1 MAGGAVAG
9 RTADSDDSRGI
20 SDEGVELIHSL
31 LDQVP
36 VSFWMSRGRDGGY
49 EIALWNSAASR
60 IYGYSKQEAIGTSFL
75 DLFVD
80 EPQKDQAREDADR
93 IIAGVPLVVP
103 AINCIAIDRDRQG
116 NPVAL
121 LTNAFR
127 VEFQGEVFQAELAVD
142 LGPSNFLQHT
152 DAYYRAKREGPDHAP
167 LRTLEAFLDHIT
179 ELNSRQLALWGRT
192 FAHEIRSELVPLR
205 QALRQL
211 AADNPTLSDTDEFRD
226 MERSVGSLRLLSDNF
241 LAFQAGFQPDLRTGN
256 PQDFVRPGGFDLLDT
271 ADAVITEFSYA
282 ATQLSA
288 DIVLLLASDPERLRI
303 TRLLGTREAFTNT
316 LRNVLSNSVKHYDR
330 SMGPGDGRITVT
342 LTRDK
347 SFAEIAVRNPGQ
359 VPRSQL
365 DHGFEPFYK
374 DAQNPSEG
382 MHLGLSIAHQW
393 TKEVGGRISI
403 SNQADQV
410 LVRILWPCD
419 SHGTDE

>member
-1 MAGGAVAG
+1 MAENVDAQ
-9 RTADSDDSRGI
+9 GI
-20 SDEGVELIHSL
+20 SEEGAELIHAL

-36 VSFWMSRGRDGGY
+36 VSFWMSRGHDGGY
-49 EIALWNSAASR
+49 EIVLWNAAASR
-60 IYGYSKQEAIGTSFL
+60 IYGYTKEEAIGTSFL

-80 EPQKDQAREDADR
+80 EPQKDQAKEDADR
-93 IIAGVPLVVP
+93 IIAGVPLTVP
-103 AINCIAIDRDRQG
+103 AVNCIAIDRDREG

-127 VEFQGEVFQAELAVD
+127 VDFQGELFQAEIAVD
-142 LGPSNFLQHT
+142 LTPSRFLQHT

-167 LRTLEAFLDHIT
+167 LRTLDAFLEHIT

-205 QALRQL
+205 QALWQL
-211 AADNPTLSDTDEFRD
+211 AADNPALSQTDEFRD
-226 MERSVGSLRLLSDNF
+226 IERSMGSLRLLSDNF
-241 LAFQAGFQPDLRTGN
+241 LSFQAGFQPDLRTGN
-256 PQDFVRPGGFDLLDT
+256 PQDFARRGGFNLLDT
-271 ADAVITEFSYA
+271 VRAVIDEFAYA
-282 ATQLSA
+282 ATQLDA
-288 DIVLLLASDPERLRI
+288 DVDLLLPDTPGLLSH

-316 LRNVLSNSVKHYDR
+316 MRNVLSNSVKHYD
-330 SMGPGDGRITVT
+330 SSSAAGDSLITVS
-342 LTRDK
+342 LTRSK
-347 SFAEIAVRNPGQ
+347 SFTEIAVRNPGQ
-359 VPRSQL
+359 IPQSQL

-403 SNQADQV
+403 SNEAGQV
-410 LVRILWPCD
+410 VVSILWPCD
-419 SHGTDE
+419 SHGGE

>member
-1 MAGGAVAG
+1 VAENVSAQG
-9 RTADSDDSRGI
+9 L
-20 SDEGVELIHSL
+20 SDEGAELIHAL

-36 VSFWMSRGRDGGY
+36 VSFWMSRGRDGDY
-49 EIALWNSAASR
+49 EIVLWNAAAGR
-60 IYGYSKQEAIGTSFL
+60 IYGYSKEEAIGTSFL

-103 AINCIAIDRDRQG
+103 AVNCIAIDRDREG

-127 VEFQGEVFQAELAVD
+127 VEFLGELFQAELAVD
-142 LGPSNFLQHT
+142 LTPSRFLQHT

-205 QALRQL
+205 QALWQL
-211 AADNPTLSDTDEFRD
+211 ASDNPALSETDEFRD
-226 MERSVGSLRLLSDNF
+226 IERSVGSLRLLSDNF
-241 LAFQAGFQPDLRTGN
+241 LSFQASFQPDLRTGRT
-256 PQDFVRPGGFDLLDT
+256 QDFARRGGFDLLDT
-271 ADAVITEFSYA
+271 VREVVSEFAYS
-282 ATQLSA
+282 ATQLDT
-288 DIVLLLASDPERLRI
+288 DIALLPGDTSRLAR

-316 LRNVLSNSVKHYDR
+316 MRNVLSNSVKHYDG
-330 SMGPGDGRITVT
+330 SGTADDKRITVS
-342 LTRDK
+342 LTRGK
-347 SFAEIAVRNPGQ
+347 SFTEIAVRNPGQ
-359 VPRSQL
+359 IPQSQL

-403 SNQADQV
+403 ANEADQV
-410 LVRILWPCD
+410 LVSIMWPCD
-419 SHGTDE
+419 SHGDA

>member
-1 MAGGAVAG
+1 MAESVGAQGMSA
-9 RTADSDDSRGI
+9 
-20 SDEGVELIHSL
+20 EGAELIHAL
-31 LDQVP
+31 LDQIP

-49 EIALWNSAASR
+49 EIVLWNAAASR
-60 IYGYSKQEAIGTSFL
+60 IYGYSKEEAIGTSFL

-80 EPQKDQAREDADR
+80 EPQMDQAREDADR

-103 AINCIAIDRDRQG
+103 AVNCIAIDRDREG

-127 VEFQGEVFQAELAVD
+127 VEFQGEPFQAELAVD
-142 LGPSNFLQHT
+142 LTPSRFLQHT

-205 QALRQL
+205 QALWQL
-211 AADNPTLSDTDEFRD
+211 ASDNPALSETDEFRD
-226 MERSVGSLRLLSDNF
+226 IERSVGSLRLLSDNF
-241 LAFQAGFQPDLRTGN
+241 LSFQAGFQPDLRTGRT
-256 PQDFVRPGGFDLLDT
+256 QDFARRGGFDLLDT
-271 ADAVITEFSYA
+271 VRHVINEFTYS
-282 ATQLSA
+282 ATQLESEIA
-288 DIVLLLASDPERLRI
+288 LLPGDAGRLRR

-316 LRNVLSNSVKHYDR
+316 MRNVLSNSVKHYD
-330 SMGPGDGRITVT
+330 SSASVDDTRITVT
-342 LTRDK
+342 LTRGR
-347 SFAEIAVRNPGQ
+347 SFTEIAVRNPGQ
-359 VPRSQL
+359 IPQSQL

-374 DAQNPSEG
+374 DAENPSEG

-403 SNQADQV
+403 TNEVDQV
-410 LVRILWPCD
+410 LVSIMWPCD
-419 SHGTDE
+419 SHGDE

>member
-1 MAGGAVAG
+1 MAENVSAQGL
-9 RTADSDDSRGI
+9 
-20 SDEGVELIHSL
+20 SDEGAELIHAL

-36 VSFWMSRGRDGGY
+36 VSFWMSRGRDGDY
-49 EIALWNSAASR
+49 EIVLWNAAAGR
-60 IYGYSKQEAIGTSFL
+60 IYGYSKEEAIGTSFL

-103 AINCIAIDRDRQG
+103 AVNCIAIDRDRQG

-127 VEFQGEVFQAELAVD
+127 VEFLGELFQAELAVD
-142 LGPSNFLQHT
+142 LTPSRFLQHT
-152 DAYYRAKREGPDHAP
+152 DAYYRAKREGPNHAP
-167 LRTLEAFLDHIT
+167 LRTLDAFLDHIT

-205 QALRQL
+205 QALWQL
-211 AADNPTLSDTDEFRD
+211 ASDNPALSETDEFRD
-226 MERSVGSLRLLSDNF
+226 IERSVRSLRLLSDNF
-241 LAFQAGFQPDLRTGN
+241 LSFQASFQPDLRTGRT
-256 PQDFVRPGGFDLLDT
+256 QDFARRGGFDLLRT
-271 ADAVITEFSYA
+271 VREVISEFAYS
-282 ATQLSA
+282 ATQLDT
-288 DIVLLLASDPERLRI
+288 DIALLPGDASLLTR

-316 LRNVLSNSVKHYDR
+316 LRNVLSNSVKHYD
-330 SMGPGDGRITVT
+330 SSGTADDMRITVS
-342 LTRDK
+342 LTRGR
-347 SFAEIAVRNPGQ
+347 SFTEITVRNPGQ
-359 VPRSQL
+359 IPQSQL

-393 TKEVGGRISI
+393 TEEVGGRISI
-403 SNQADQV
+403 ANEADQV
-410 LVRILWPCD
+410 LVSIMWPCD
-419 SHGTDE
+419 SHGDA

>member
-1 MAGGAVAG
+1 MAENVSAQGL
-9 RTADSDDSRGI
+9 
-20 SDEGVELIHSL
+20 SDEGAELIHAL

-36 VSFWMSRGRDGGY
+36 VSFWMSRGRDGDY
-49 EIALWNSAASR
+49 EIVLWNAAASR
-60 IYGYSKQEAIGTSFL
+60 IYGYSKEEAIGTSFL

-93 IIAGVPLVVP
+93 IIAGVPLIVP
-103 AINCIAIDRDRQG
+103 AVNCIAIDRDRQG

-127 VEFQGEVFQAELAVD
+127 VEFQGELFQAELAVD
-142 LGPSNFLQHT
+142 LTPSRFLQHT

-167 LRTLEAFLDHIT
+167 LRTLDAFLDHIT

-205 QALRQL
+205 QALWQL
-211 AADNPTLSDTDEFRD
+211 ASDNPALSETDEFRD
-226 MERSVGSLRLLSDNF
+226 IERSVGSLRLLSDNF
-241 LAFQAGFQPDLRTGN
+241 LSFQAGFQPDLRTGRT
-256 PQDFVRPGGFDLLDT
+256 QDFARRGGFDLLDT
-271 ADAVITEFSYA
+271 VRGVITEFTYS
-282 ATQLSA
+282 ATQLDT
-288 DIVLLLASDPERLRI
+288 DIALLPGDATGLRR

-316 LRNVLSNSVKHYDR
+316 LRNVLSNSVKHYD
-330 SMGPGDGRITVT
+330 SSGTADDMRITVS
-342 LTRDK
+342 LTRGK
-347 SFAEIAVRNPGQ
+347 SFTEIAVRNPGQ
-359 VPRSQL
+359 IPQTQL

-403 SNQADQV
+403 SNEVDHV
-410 LVRILWPCD
+410 LVSIMWPCD
-419 SHGTDE
+419 SHGDG

>member
-1 MAGGAVAG
+1 MHTGGVVAEDVG
-9 RTADSDDSRGI
+9 AQGMSE
-20 SDEGVELIHSL
+20 EGAELIHAL

-49 EIALWNSAASR
+49 EIVLWNEAASR
-60 IYGYSKQEAIGTSFL
+60 IYGFSKEEAIGASFL

-93 IIAGVPLVVP
+93 IIAGIPLVVP
-103 AINCIAIDRDRQG
+103 AVNCIAIDRDREG
-116 NPVAL
+116 HPVAL

-127 VEFQGEVFQAELAVD
+127 VEFQGELFQAELAVD
-142 LGPSNFLQHT
+142 LTPSRFLQHT
-152 DAYYRAKREGPDHAP
+152 DAYYRAKREGPNHAP

-205 QALRQL
+205 QALWQL
-211 AADNPTLSDTDEFRD
+211 ASDNPALSETDEFRD
-226 MERSVGSLRLLSDNF
+226 IERSVGSLRLLSDNF
-241 LAFQAGFQPDLRTGN
+241 LSFQAGFQPDLRTGRT
-256 PQDFVRPGGFDLLDT
+256 QDFARRGGFDLLHT
-271 ADAVITEFSYA
+271 VREVINEFTYS
-282 ATQLSA
+282 ATQLDT
-288 DIVLLLASDPERLRI
+288 DIALLPGDASRLRH

-316 LRNVLSNSVKHYDR
+316 LRNVLSNSVKHYD
-330 SMGPGDGRITVT
+330 SSAAAGDMRITVT
-342 LTRDK
+342 LARGK
-347 SFAEIAVRNPGQ
+347 SFAGIAVRNPGQ
-359 VPRSQL
+359 VPQSQL

-403 SNQADQV
+403 SNEVDHV
-410 LVRILWPCD
+410 LVNIMWPCD
-419 SHGTDE
+419 SHGDE

>member
-1 MAGGAVAG
+1 MAENVSAQGL
-9 RTADSDDSRGI
+9 
-20 SDEGVELIHSL
+20 SDEGAELIHAL

-36 VSFWMSRGRDGGY
+36 VSFWMSRGRDGDY
-49 EIALWNSAASR
+49 EIVLWNAAAGR
-60 IYGYSKQEAIGTSFL
+60 IYGYSKEEAIGTSFL

-93 IIAGVPLVVP
+93 IIAGVPLIVP
-103 AINCIAIDRDRQG
+103 AVNCIAIDRDREG

-127 VEFQGEVFQAELAVD
+127 VEFMGELFQAELAVD
-142 LGPSNFLQHT
+142 LTPSRFLQHT

-205 QALRQL
+205 QALWQL
-211 AADNPTLSDTDEFRD
+211 ASDNPALSETDEFRD
-226 MERSVGSLRLLSDNF
+226 IERSVGSLRLLSDNF
-241 LAFQAGFQPDLRTGN
+241 LSFQASFQPDLRTGRT
-256 PQDFVRPGGFDLLDT
+256 QDFARRGGFDLLDT
-271 ADAVITEFSYA
+271 VREVVSEFAYS
-282 ATQLSA
+282 ATQLDT
-288 DIVLLLASDPERLRI
+288 DIALLPGDASQLAR

-316 LRNVLSNSVKHYDR
+316 MRNVLSNSVKHYDG
-330 SMGPGDGRITVT
+330 SGTAEDKRITVS
-342 LTRDK
+342 LTRGK
-347 SFAEIAVRNPGQ
+347 SFTEIAVRNPGQ
-359 VPRSQL
+359 IPQSQL

-403 SNQADQV
+403 ANEADQV
-410 LVRILWPCD
+410 LVSIMWPCD
-419 SHGTDE
+419 SHGDA

>member
-1 MAGGAVAG
+1 MP
-9 RTADSDDSRGI
+9 
-20 SDEGVELIHSL
+20 DEGADLIHAL
-31 LDQVP
+31 LDQIP

-49 EIALWNSAASR
+49 EIVLWNAAASR
-60 IYGYSKQEAIGTSFL
+60 IYGYTKQEAIGSSFL

-103 AINCIAIDRDRQG
+103 AVNCIAVDRDRHG

-127 VEFQGEVFQAELAVD
+127 VEFEGESFQAELAVD
-142 LGPSNFLQHT
+142 LTPSRFLQHT

-211 AADNPTLSDTDEFRD
+211 AEDNPSLSGTDEFRD
-226 MERSVGSLRLLSDNF
+226 IERSVGSLRLLSDNF
-241 LAFQAGFQPDLRTGN
+241 LSFQAGFQPDLRAGN
-256 PQDFVRPGGFDLLDT
+256 PQAFARPGGFDLLDT
-271 ADAVITEFSYA
+271 VRAVTDEFAYA
-282 ATQLSA
+282 ATQLGT
-288 DIVLLLASDPERLRI
+288 DIALVLPDDPGRLNR

-316 LRNVLSNSVKHYDR
+316 MRNVLSNSVKHYDR
-330 SMGPGDGRITVT
+330 SLTHGDGRITVT
-342 LTRDK
+342 LARDK
-347 SFAEIAVRNPGQ
+347 SFAGIAVRNPGQ
-359 VPRSQL
+359 MPQSQI

-403 SNQADQV
+403 ANQADQV
-410 LVRILWPCD
+410 LVSILWPCD
-419 SHGTDE
+419 AHGDA

>member
-1 MAGGAVAG
+1 MAENAGAQG
-9 RTADSDDSRGI
+9 WSE
-20 SDEGVELIHSL
+20 EGAELIHAL
-31 LDQVP
+31 LDQIP

-49 EIALWNSAASR
+49 EIVLWNAAASR
-60 IYGYSKQEAIGTSFL
+60 IYGYSKEEAIGTSFL

-80 EPQKDQAREDADR
+80 EPQMDQAREDADR

-103 AINCIAIDRDRQG
+103 AVNCIAIDRDREG

-127 VEFQGEVFQAELAVD
+127 VEFQGELFQAELAVD
-142 LGPSNFLQHT
+142 LTPSRFLQHT
-152 DAYYRAKREGPDHAP
+152 DAYYRAKREGPNHAP

-205 QALRQL
+205 QALWQL
-211 AADNPTLSDTDEFRD
+211 ASDNPALSETDEFRD
-226 MERSVGSLRLLSDNF
+226 IERSVGSLRLLSDNF
-241 LAFQAGFQPDLRTGN
+241 LSFQAGFQPDLRAGRT
-256 PQDFVRPGGFDLLDT
+256 QDFARRGGFDLLDT
-271 ADAVITEFSYA
+271 VRAVINEFAYS
-282 ATQLSA
+282 ATQLDT
-288 DIVLLLASDPERLRI
+288 DIALLPGDTSRLRQ

-316 LRNVLSNSVKHYDR
+316 MRNVLSNSVKHYD
-330 SMGPGDGRITVT
+330 SSAAADDLRITIA
-342 LTRDK
+342 LTRGK
-347 SFAEIAVRNPGQ
+347 SFTEIAVRNPGQ
-359 VPRSQL
+359 IPQSQL

-403 SNQADQV
+403 SNEADQV
-410 LVRILWPCD
+410 LVSIMWPCD
-419 SHGTDE
+419 SHGDE

>member
-1 MAGGAVAG
+1 MAENVSAQGL
-9 RTADSDDSRGI
+9 
-20 SDEGVELIHSL
+20 SDEGAELIHAL

-36 VSFWMSRGRDGGY
+36 VSFWMSRGRDGDY
-49 EIALWNSAASR
+49 EIVLWNAAAGR
-60 IYGYSKQEAIGTSFL
+60 IYGYSKEEAIGTSFL

-103 AINCIAIDRDRQG
+103 AVNCIAIDRDRQG

-127 VEFQGEVFQAELAVD
+127 VEFLGELFQAELAVD
-142 LGPSNFLQHT
+142 LTPSRFLQHT
-152 DAYYRAKREGPDHAP
+152 DAYYRAKREGPNHAP
-167 LRTLEAFLDHIT
+167 LRTLDAFLDHIT

-205 QALRQL
+205 QALWQL
-211 AADNPTLSDTDEFRD
+211 ASDNPALSETDEFRD
-226 MERSVGSLRLLSDNF
+226 IERSVGSLRLLSDNF
-241 LAFQAGFQPDLRTGN
+241 LSFQASFQPDLRTGRT
-256 PQDFVRPGGFDLLDT
+256 QDFARRGGFDLLHT
-271 ADAVITEFSYA
+271 VREVISEFAYS
-282 ATQLSA
+282 ATQLDT
-288 DIVLLLASDPERLRI
+288 DIALLPGDASLLIR

-316 LRNVLSNSVKHYDR
+316 LRNVLSNSVKHYD
-330 SMGPGDGRITVT
+330 SSGTADDMRITVS
-342 LTRDK
+342 LTRGR
-347 SFAEIAVRNPGQ
+347 SFTEITVRNPGQ
-359 VPRSQL
+359 IPQSQL

-393 TKEVGGRISI
+393 TEEVGGRISI
-403 SNQADQV
+403 ANEADQV
-410 LVRILWPCD
+410 LVSIMWPCD
-419 SHGTDE
+419 SHGDA

>member
-1 MAGGAVAG
+1 MAENVGTQGLSEEGA
-9 RTADSDDSRGI
+9 
-20 SDEGVELIHSL
+20 ELIHAL

-49 EIALWNSAASR
+49 EIALWNAAASR
-60 IYGYSKQEAIGTSFL
+60 IYGYSKEEAIGTSFL

-103 AINCIAIDRDRQG
+103 AVNCIAIDRDRDG

-127 VEFQGEVFQAELAVD
+127 VEFQGELFQAELAVD
-142 LGPSNFLQHT
+142 LTPSRFLQHT

-167 LRTLEAFLDHIT
+167 LRTLDAFLDHIT

-205 QALRQL
+205 QALWQL
-211 AADNPTLSDTDEFRD
+211 ASDNPALSETDEFRD
-226 MERSVGSLRLLSDNF
+226 IERSVGSLRLLSDNF
-241 LAFQAGFQPDLRTGN
+241 LSFQAGFQPDLRTGRT
-256 PQDFVRPGGFDLLDT
+256 QDFARRGGFDLLDT
-271 ADAVITEFSYA
+271 VRAVITEFTYS
-282 ATQLSA
+282 ATQLDT
-288 DIVLLLASDPERLRI
+288 DIALLPGDTDRLRR

-316 LRNVLSNSVKHYDR
+316 LRNVLSNSVKHYDG
-330 SMGPGDGRITVT
+330 SAAVDDTRITVA
-342 LTRDK
+342 LARGK
-347 SFAEIAVRNPGQ
+347 SFTEIAVRNPGQ
-359 VPRSQL
+359 IPQSQL

-403 SNQADQV
+403 SNETDQV
-410 LVRILWPCD
+410 LVSIMWPCD
-419 SHGTDE
+419 SHGDE

>member
-1 MAGGAVAG
+1 MAENVSAQGL
-9 RTADSDDSRGI
+9 
-20 SDEGVELIHSL
+20 SDEGAELIHAL

-36 VSFWMSRGRDGGY
+36 VSFWMSRGRDGDY
-49 EIALWNSAASR
+49 EIVLWNAAAGR
-60 IYGYSKQEAIGTSFL
+60 IYGYSKEEAIGTSFL

-93 IIAGVPLVVP
+93 IIAGVPLIVP
-103 AINCIAIDRDRQG
+103 AVNCIAIDRDREG

-127 VEFQGEVFQAELAVD
+127 VEFMGELFQAELAVD
-142 LGPSNFLQHT
+142 LTPSRFLQHT

-205 QALRQL
+205 QALWQL
-211 AADNPTLSDTDEFRD
+211 ASDNPALSETDEFRD
-226 MERSVGSLRLLSDNF
+226 IERSVGSLRLLSDNF
-241 LAFQAGFQPDLRTGN
+241 LSFQASFQPDLRTGRT
-256 PQDFVRPGGFDLLDT
+256 QDFARRGGFDLLET
-271 ADAVITEFSYA
+271 VREVVSEFAYS
-282 ATQLSA
+282 ATQLDT
-288 DIVLLLASDPERLRI
+288 DIALLPGDASQLAR

-316 LRNVLSNSVKHYDR
+316 MRNVLSNSVKHYDG
-330 SMGPGDGRITVT
+330 SGTAEDKRITVS
-342 LTRDK
+342 LTRGK
-347 SFAEIAVRNPGQ
+347 SFTEIAVRNPGQ
-359 VPRSQL
+359 IPQSQL

-403 SNQADQV
+403 ANEADQV
-410 LVRILWPCD
+410 LVSIMWPCD
-419 SHGTDE
+419 SHGDA